1 MNALQ
6 TLIRSRNPTFSVLS
20 VFPPRFFTWIESRL
34 VLFFGSRS
42 LFARSFSQLF
52 AAPILQVSPVSD
64 TPRTSRAPT
73 PNRTPCPPPP
83 PPHSPRAPSSRAS
96 ASAPPRPSGAS
107 RPTGRARK
115 LTHEKEPRKVSGR
128 PDPDQ
133 APDATFAR
141 FVRGISS
148 IDAFVSSDAIC
159 PGIWRVLIRLASSR
173 RRWPRAPIARR
184 REKIFCGNAGTL
196 VSTKRR
202 SEPPPASSR
211 LRAREIP
218 AADPRGKRKPP
229 THSSTGA
236 PPASPR

>member
-107 RPTGRARK
+107 RPLGRARK

-148 IDAFVSSDAIC
+148 IDAFVSSNAVC
-159 PGIWRVLIRLASSR
+159 TGIWRLLIGRARSR
-173 RRWPRAPIARR
+173 RRWPRR
-184 REKIFCGNAGTL
+184 
-196 VSTKRR
+196 
-202 SEPPPASSR
+202 R
-211 LRAREIP
+211 LRADGKDILRQ
-218 AADPRGKRKPP
+218 RGDARVHE
-229 THSSTGA
+229 TTLESHTRLLA
-236 PPASPR
+236 PSRP